1 MAGSEAGDRDPHDSM
16 AAPLP
21 KAAEARPD
29 EEELHRGTSPPASGG
44 DARPD
49 EEELHRA
56 SGGDARPD
64 EEELRRGTSSP
75 ASGGDTQAHHVAQ
88 EEDAQGDPFPMDSV
102 PDDSGAPDAGAAADA
117 GRGAPLLGSDASF
130 VHGPPDTLCRVV
142 RDPDFAALQGAAA
155 GYLEAS
161 VGSVIQVLYVGR
173 EDEELEAGWLYGEL
187 LVDQRTG
194 ATPRDRGWIP
204 TWAVKRMRTPWAV
217 QRMRTP
223 PGRADLQE
231 MD

>member
-29 EEELHRGTSPPASGG
+29 EEELHRGTSSPASGG

-49 EEELHRA
+49 EEELH
-56 SGGDARPD
+56 
-64 EEELRRGTSSP
+64 RGTSSP

-161 VGSVIQVLYVGR
+161 VGDLVRVLFVGGAGK
-173 EDEELEAGWLYGEL
+173 DAGWLYGEVVL
-187 LVDQRTG
+187 EHRTG
-194 ATPRDRGWIP
+194 ATPREQRGWIP
-204 TWAVKRMRTPWAV
+204 DW
-217 QRMRTP
+217 
-223 PGRADLQE
+223 GRAAGAPALG
-231 MD
+231 MAR

>member
-44 DARPD
+44 DARP

-75 ASGGDTQAHHVAQ
+75 ASG
-88 EEDAQGDPFPMDSV
+88 DAQGDPFPMDLV
-102 PDDSGAPDAGAAADA
+102 PDDSGAPDPGAAVDA
-117 GRGAPLLGSDASF
+117 GRGAPLLRSDASF

-161 VGSVIQVLYVGR
+161 VGDVIRVRYVGR
-173 EDEELEAGWLYGEL
+173 EGEELGAGWLYGEL
-187 LVDQRTG
+187 LVDQRPG
-194 ATPRDRGWIP
+194 AMPRDQGWIP
-204 TWAVKRMRTPWAV
+204 TWAVQRV
-217 QRMRTP
+217 QT
-223 PGRADLQE
+223 GECCVLYTGG
-231 MD
+231 

>member
-29 EEELHRGTSPPASGG
+29 EEELHRGTSPP
-44 DARPD
+44 
-49 EEELHRA
+49 A

-204 TWAVKRMRTPWAV
+204 TWAVQRMRTPWAV